1 MKEVSARLLQ
11 DFPSARYL
19 FLTLTVKN
27 CSGAELAQTIDKM
40 NFGFKLLANAGKTN
54 ASAKAVKANLLGY
67 AKAMEIKYDAEKTI
81 TPEMYAQRKKYYIER
96 GLKAGSANPNYG
108 MYHPHFHVLLMV
120 KPSFF
125 KGTGYVKQEQWA
137 EIWQDCMKLDYTPQ
151 VDIRAIKPNKRATEE
166 SAADAAMTAAISE
179 TMKYPIKP
187 DSLKLDA
194 VESMSQQ
201 EQDELAAAVICLSHA
216 MKGRRLV
223 TFGGEILKA
232 RKALKQDDIEKG
244 DLVEVGDTPT
254 IENEYEFVLFN
265 WMKMGCYVC

>member
-1 MKEVSARLLQ
+1 M
-11 DFPSARYL
+11 
-19 FLTLTVKN
+19 
-27 CSGAELAQTIDKM
+27 
-40 NFGFKLLANAGKTN
+40 
-54 ASAKAVKANLLGY
+54 
-67 AKAMEIKYDAEKTI
+67 
-81 TPEMYAQRKKYYIER
+81 
-96 GLKAGSANPNYG
+96 
-108 MYHPHFHVLLMV
+108 
-120 KPSFF
+120 
-125 KGTGYVKQEQWA
+125 KQEQWA

>member
-1 MKEVSARLLQ
+1 
-11 DFPSARYL
+11 
-19 FLTLTVKN
+19 
-27 CSGAELAQTIDKM
+27 
-40 NFGFKLLANAGKTN
+40 
-54 ASAKAVKANLLGY
+54 
-67 AKAMEIKYDAEKTI
+67 
-81 TPEMYAQRKKYYIER
+81 
-96 GLKAGSANPNYG
+96 
-108 MYHPHFHVLLMV
+108 MV

-125 KGTGYVKQEQWA
+125 NRGYIKQDQWA

-166 SAADAAMTAAISE
+166 SADDAAMTAAISE
-179 TMKYPIKP
+179 TMKYPVKP

-194 VESMSQQ
+194 VESMNQQ
-201 EQDELAAAVICLSHA
+201 EQDELAAAVIYLSHA

-254 IENEYEFVLFN
+254 IESEYEFVLFN